1 MAAAFQVN
9 LTISAGLSFRQ
20 EFTLANADKSP
31 VDLTGAS
38 FTGALSKN
46 ERSINADLSTAA
58 VPVYERTYFQCEVV
72 NAAAGV
78 YCIKLTPEQTTKLLE
93 GKYVYN
99 VVMRNVNAELIS
111 VAQGLVFVDVAFG
124 APFEE
129 VVVVEE
135 AAPTNASQSQGLVLG
150 ANYIA

>member
-20 EFTLANADKSP
+20 EFSLANPDKSP
-31 VDLTGAS
+31 VNLTGAS

-46 ERSINADLSTAA
+46 ERSINADLSTTA
-58 VPVYERTYFQCEVV
+58 VPVYERIYFECEVV
-72 NAAAGV
+72 NPAAGV
-78 YCIKLTPEQTTKLLE
+78 YCIKLTPEQTNKLLE
-93 GKYVYN
+93 GKYMYN
-99 VVMRNVNAELIS
+99 VVMKNVNGELLPAVS
-111 VAQGLVFVDVAFG
+111 GLAFVQIAFG

-135 AAPTNASQSQGLVLG
+135 EIPTNAPQNNGLMLG
-150 ANYIA
+150 ANYVV

>member
-1 MAAAFQVN
+1 MAAFQVN

-31 VDLTGAS
+31 VNLTGAS
-38 FTGALSKN
+38 FTGAISKN

-58 VPVYERTYFQCEVV
+58 VPVYERIYFQCEVV
-72 NAAAGV
+72 NAEAGV
-78 YCIKLTPEQTTKLLE
+78 YCIKLTPEQTNKLLE

-99 VVMRNVNAELIS
+99 VVMRNVNNELIS
-111 VAQGLVFVDVAFG
+111 VAQGLAFVEIAFG

-129 VVVVEE
+129 IVVVEE
-135 AAPTNASQSQGLVLG
+135 EIPTNAPQANGLAAG
-150 ANYIA
+150 AVYLS

>member
-1 MAAAFQVN
+1 MAAFQVN

-31 VDLTGAS
+31 VNLTGAT
-38 FTGALSKN
+38 FTGAISKN

-58 VPVYERTYFQCEVV
+58 VPVYERIYFECEVV
-72 NAAAGV
+72 NAEAGV
-78 YCIKLTPEQTTKLLE
+78 YCIKLTPEQTSKLAE

-99 VVMRNVNAELIS
+99 VVMKNVNGELLPA
-111 VAQGLVFVDVAFG
+111 VQGLVFVQIAFG

-129 VVVVEE
+129 IVVVEE
-135 AAPTNASQSQGLVLG
+135 KAPTNSSTNAGLVSG
-150 ANYIA
+150 TPYVN

>member
-1 MAAAFQVN
+1 MAAFQVN

-31 VDLTGAS
+31 VNLTGAS
-38 FTGALSKN
+38 FTGAISKN
-46 ERSINADLSTAA
+46 ERSINAELSTAA
-58 VPVYERTYFQCEVV
+58 VPVYERIYFECEVV
-72 NAAAGV
+72 NAATGV
-78 YCIKLTPEQTTKLLE
+78 YCIKLTPEQTNKLLE

-99 VVMRNVNAELIS
+99 VVMKNVNSELIS
-111 VAQGLVFVDVAFG
+111 VAQGLAFVEVAFG

-129 VVVVEE
+129 IVVVEE
-135 AAPTNASQSQGLVLG
+135 ETPTNATQTNGLVLG